1 MAMSSE
7 PDQFITCETREGV
20 ATLTLTAACQRAPY
34 PILQQLEKTRSQL
47 ATDEVVRALILRA
60 EGKLFSAG
68 VDVADHTP
76 EKVGEMIPLFDRVCR
91 ALAEFPVPTIA
102 AVHGHALGGGC
113 ELLLCCDL
121 AVMAETASI
130 GQPEIQLAAMAP
142 IAALR
147 LPHLVGYRVAA
158 DLLFSG
164 GRISAAEAHRVG
176 LVNLAV
182 PAEVVL
188 GWAQQKA
195 SELACLSRAALILNK
210 RALRLGFDGWA
221 SSLNEIERLYL
232 DDLMSTADAEE
243 VGCLPRSV
251 RLSGST
257 APNSAGGTYERVS
270 WTAYSMF
277 DRNCCTIPGPY
288 SHGPM

>member
-1 MAMSSE
+1 MSGE
-7 PDQFITCETREGV
+7 PDRFITYEIADGV
-20 ATLTLTAACQRAPY
+20 ATLTLNRP
-34 PILQQLEKTRSQL
+34 PVNVVHIPMLSQLESALAQL
-47 ATDEVVRALILRA
+47 ANDHKVRTLILRA

-76 EKVGEMIPLFDRVCR
+76 DKVGEMIPLFDRVCR
-91 ALAEFPVPTIA
+91 ALADFPVPTIA

-113 ELLLCCDL
+113 ELVLCCDL
-121 AVMAETASI
+121 AVMAESASI

-176 LVNLAV
+176 LVNPIL
-182 PAEVVL
+182 PADAVL

-195 SELACLSRAALILNK
+195 SELACLSRAALIFNK

-221 SSLNEIERLYL
+221 SSLDEIERLYL
-232 DDLMSTADAEE
+232 EDLMSTADAGEGLAAFLE
-243 VGCLPRSV
+243 KRSPV
-251 RLSGST
+251 WKHR
-257 APNSAGGTYERVS
+257 
-270 WTAYSMF
+270 
-277 DRNCCTIPGPY
+277 
-288 SHGPM
+288 